1 MAVADVKDSCMHDD
15 EEYLCY
21 LNYFDEQVEFTHSV
35 DKKHENYE
43 SMERNKKVLHL
54 ILSKRLRG
62 CFQSALL

>member
-1 MAVADVKDSCMHDD
+1 MKGTCMHAYA
-15 EEYLCY
+15 EKLMLLKFVY
-21 LNYFDEQVEFTHSV
+21 EQVEFTHSV